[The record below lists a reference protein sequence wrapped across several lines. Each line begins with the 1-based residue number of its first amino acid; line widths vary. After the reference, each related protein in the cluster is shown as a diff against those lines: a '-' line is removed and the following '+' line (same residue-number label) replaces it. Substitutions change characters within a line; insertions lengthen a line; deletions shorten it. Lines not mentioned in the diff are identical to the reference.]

1 MVQQAIPAEE
11 AKVGAEEGL
20 QGESYPQSF
29 LPVKKVGAFL
39 NFDVLFNEFNTY
51 NTTLRVY

>member
-1 MVQQAIPAEE
+1 MVRQAIPAEE

-29 LPVKKVGAFL
+29 LPVKKVGAF
-39 NFDVLFNEFNTY
+39 FEF
-51 NTTLRVY
+51 